1 MLNPG
6 KHLVLGNIAAAEGA
20 LRAGCRLFAGY
31 PITPA
36 NEITEYMSAELPKV
50 GGFFLQMEDEI
61 ASIAAV
67 IGASWAGA
75 KAMTATSGP
84 GFSLM
89 QENLSYAHMTET
101 PLVVVDV
108 QRSGP
113 STGQSTDASQQDF
126 YQARY
131 GAHGDYEII
140 ALSPW
145 SAQEMFDLAVRAFNL
160 AEQYRTPIYFLP
172 DGMIGHIREELV
184 IPEKVQIMNRKAPS
198 GPNVTPFGT
207 DDLSLVPDMPKFGQG
222 YRLQVTGSS
231 HRPNGVRDYS
241 PKVHAEKVRRIMK
254 KIAQAEPVLRDVAK
268 VDLDDAKVA
277 VVSFGASARPSYG
290 AVKKLREEGIKA
302 GLLRL
307 KTLWPLPE
315 EEFADLAGKVD
326 AILVVEMNAGKLVRE
341 VQRVACGNTKIASL
355 TRLGGVTPTQG
366 DIAQELRRLAQ

>member
-1 MLNPG
+1 MLNSG
-6 KHLVLGNIAAAEGA
+6 RYLVLGNIAAAEGA
-20 LRAGCRLFAGY
+20 LRAGCRFFAGY

-36 NEITEYMSAELPKV
+36 NEITEHMSAELPKN

-61 ASIAAV
+61 ASIAAC
-67 IGASWAGA
+67 IGGSWAGA

-101 PLVVVDV
+101 PLVVIDV

-131 GAHGDYEII
+131 GAHGDYEVI
-140 ALSPW
+140 AISPW
-145 SAQEMFDLAVRAFNL
+145 SAQEMYDLAIRAFNL
-160 AEQYRTPIYFLP
+160 AETYRTPVYFLP
-172 DGMIGHIREELV
+172 DGMIGHIKEELV
-184 IPEKVQIMNRKAPS
+184 VPENVDLVDRKKPMS
-198 GPNVTPFGT
+198 KTVTPFGT
-207 DDLSLVPDMPKFGQG
+207 DDPSLVPDMPRFGQG

-231 HRPNGVRDYS
+231 HRPNGVRDYTT
-241 PKVHAEKVRRIMK
+241 KVHSDKVRRIIQ
-254 KIAQAEPVLRDVAK
+254 KIIQAEPLIRDVAK

-277 VVSFGASARPSYG
+277 IVSFGASARPSYG
-290 AVKKLREEGIKA
+290 AVKKLRDEGVKV

-315 EEFADLAGKVD
+315 EEFRDLASKVD

-341 VQRVACGNTKIASL
+341 VQRVACGQTKIVSL
-355 TRLGGVTPTQG
+355 TRLGGVTPTQS
-366 DIAQELRRLAQ
+366 DIMQELRRLT

>member
-1 MLNPG
+1 
-6 KHLVLGNIAAAEGA
+6 
-20 LRAGCRLFAGY
+20 
-31 PITPA
+31 
-36 NEITEYMSAELPKV
+36 
-50 GGFFLQMEDEI
+50 MEDEI

-67 IGASWAGA
+67 IGSSWAGA

-160 AEQYRTPIYFLP
+160 AEQYRTPVYFLP
-172 DGMIGHIREELV
+172 DGMIGHIKEELI
-184 IPEKVQIMNRKAPS
+184 IPEKVEVFNRKGPS
-198 GPNVTPFGT
+198 GPSVTPFGT
-207 DDLSLVPDMPKFGQG
+207 DDPSLVPEMPKFGQG

-254 KIAQAEPVLRDVAK
+254 KITQAEPILRDVAK

-290 AVKKLREEGIKA
+290 AVKKLREEGTKA

-307 KTLWPLPE
+307 KTLWPLPD

-341 VQRVACGNTKIASL
+341 VQRATCCKTKIASL

>member
-1 MLNPG
+1 MLNSG
-6 KHLVLGNIAAAEGA
+6 RYLVLGNIAAAEGA

-36 NEITEYMSAELPKV
+36 NEITEHMSAELPKN

-61 ASIAAV
+61 ASIAAC
-67 IGASWAGA
+67 IGGSWAGA

-101 PLVVVDV
+101 PLVVIDV

-131 GAHGDYEII
+131 GAHGDYEVI
-140 ALSPW
+140 AISPW
-145 SAQEMFDLAVRAFNL
+145 SAQEMYDLAIRAFNL
-160 AEQYRTPIYFLP
+160 AETYRTPVYFLP
-172 DGMIGHIREELV
+172 DGMIGHIKEELV
-184 IPEKVQIMNRKAPS
+184 VPENVDLVDRKKPMS
-198 GPNVTPFGT
+198 KTVTPFGT
-207 DDLSLVPDMPKFGQG
+207 DDPSLVPDMPRFGQG

-231 HRPNGVRDYS
+231 HRPNGVRDYTS
-241 PKVHAEKVRRIMK
+241 KVHSDKVRRIIQ
-254 KIAQAEPVLRDVAK
+254 KITQAEPLIRDVAK

-277 VVSFGASARPSYG
+277 IVSFGASARPSYG
-290 AVKKLREEGIKA
+290 AVKKLRDEGVKV

-315 EEFADLAGKVD
+315 EEFRDLASKVD

-341 VQRVACGNTKIASL
+341 VQRVACGQTKIVSL

-366 DIAQELRRLAQ
+366 DIMQELRRLT